1 MNKFDKVRRKLT
13 TQLAVN
19 TDRTRRRMRRLTD
32 DELLSIY
39 EEGSN
44 LFFHA
49 AELDRRAQGG
59 HLMSAA
65 VYVLR
70 SRYEPIRE
78 LDLGRPFPLRDWMN
92 GIPNSNTA
100 SSDMTE

>member
-39 EEGSN
+39 GRDQTCSSTRQSSTD
-44 LFFHA
+44 A
-49 AELDRRAQGG
+49 
-59 HLMSAA
+59 
-65 VYVLR
+65 LR
-70 SRYEPIRE
+70 V
-78 LDLGRPFPLRDWMN
+78 
-92 GIPNSNTA
+92 GIS
-100 SSDMTE
+100 